1 MPGILAAI
9 ALIFV
14 GYLFNSVKIISQG
27 YEALVERLGR
37 FHRKLTPGLH
47 FILPP
52 IDRIVFQETIREKVL
67 DVPPQQCITSDNVS
81 LMADAVVYWRITDMI
96 KARYAV
102 EDVQRALI
110 NLVLTASARRNW
122 PYGFGSNLFLP
133 RRDQR
138 PPFDRAG
145 RGHRSLGDQ
154 DHARGSQGHSTL

>member
-1 MPGILAAI
+1 MPGIVAAI
-9 ALIFV
+9 ALIFL
-14 GYLFNSVKIISQG
+14 GYLFNSVKIINQG

-52 IDRIVFQETIREKVL
+52 IDRIVYSETIREKVL

-102 EDVQRALI
+102 EDVQRAL
-110 NLVLTASARRNW
+110 
-122 PYGFGSNLFLP
+122 
-133 RRDQR
+133 
-138 PPFDRAG
+138 
-145 RGHRSLGDQ
+145 
-154 DHARGSQGHSTL
+154 